1 MKYLVWLCLLGALP
15 EAAAATP
22 AFLPLRDVAVDYSVT
37 APGQPLARY
46 RLVYNVA
53 GQMARVDD
61 PARGIYAL
69 VNLPAGQAE
78 LVVPALHSIV
88 TAPDI
93 AGLAQEV
100 SSADHARFTPLGRAT
115 FAGIG
120 CETYLVLDN
129 QGTAT
134 ACITADG
141 VTLRFH
147 GQDAH
152 GSATITATSVSY
164 QTADPDEFAAPD
176 GFGSITLPPGAI
188 AQLLGQP

>member
-15 EAAAATP
+15 APAAATP
-22 AFLPLRDVAVDYSVT
+22 AFLPLRDVVVDYSVD
-37 APGQPLARY
+37 APGQPAMLYRLIYDAAGQLAR
-46 RLVYNVA
+46 VES
-53 GQMARVDD
+53 

-69 VNLPAGQAE
+69 VNLPAGKAE
-78 LVVPALHSIV
+78 LVVPALHSTV

-93 AGLAQEV
+93 ADLAQEV
-100 SSADHARFTPLGRAT
+100 ASADHARFTPLGHAIV
-115 FAGIG
+115 AGLA
-120 CETYLVLDN
+120 CETYLVLDS

-134 ACITADG
+134 ACLTADG

-152 GSATITATSVSY
+152 GSATVTATSVAY
-164 QTADPDEFAAPD
+164 QTADPAAFAAPA

>member
-1 MKYLVWLCLLGALP
+1 LLASLP
-15 EAAAATP
+15 AQAAATP
-22 AFLPLRDVAVDYSVT
+22 AFLPLRDVAVDYSVV
-37 APGQPLARY
+37 APGQPAMQYRLIYDAAGQLAR
-46 RLVYNVA
+46 VE
-53 GQMARVDD
+53 D
-61 PARGIYAL
+61 PMRGIYAL

-78 LVVPALHSIV
+78 LVVPALHSTV

-100 SSADHARFTPLGRAT
+100 SSADHARFTPLGHGT
-115 FAGIG
+115 VAGLA

-152 GSATITATSVSY
+152 GSATVTATSVAY
-164 QTADPDEFAAPD
+164 QTAAPAEFAAPD
-176 GFGSITLPPGAI
+176 GFGSISLPPGAI